1 MEAFLERR
9 DSDFHNGLT
18 DYLTFP
24 PHLHKYVEIVY
35 IISGKSMVTIN
46 GEQYTLNSGDLS
58 IAFPYS
64 VHSYKDENIKL
75 SHLIIFSVDYV
86 PLLEEILKN
95 KIPKNPIIKNKSLS
109 KNAKIFLEFLKE
121 KAVNKSDIE
130 KRNKNDVLSN
140 TKDTERIVLSGI
152 LTAFLAEVFKNM
164 EFTDSLKNKTV
175 NSIINFCK
183 NHFAENI
190 KIEDLSKEIY
200 ISTSRISHIFSEKI
214 GMGFKEYI
222 NRLRIEKAAG
232 MIISTEENIGEIA
245 ISCGYESLRTFNR
258 NFLKF
263 KKCTPKEFKKLT
275 AEQ

>member
-1 MEAFLERR
+1 MEPFLEKR
-9 DSDFHNGLT
+9 DSDFHNSLT
-18 DYLTFP
+18 ANLTFP
-24 PHLHKYVEIVY
+24 PHLHKYVEIAYV
-35 IISGKSMVTIN
+35 ISGKSQVTIN
-46 GEQYTLNSGDLS
+46 GERYTLNSGDLS
-58 IAFPYS
+58 IAFPYC
-64 VHSYKDENIKL
+64 VHSYKDENVKL
-75 SHLIIFSVDYV
+75 TQLIIFPTGYV

-95 KIPKNPIIKNKSLS
+95 KTPKNPIIKNESLS
-109 KNAKIFLEFLKE
+109 KNAKIFLEILKE
-121 KAVNKSDIE
+121 KAVNEFELKQE
-130 KRNKNDVLSN
+130 NQKEVFKN
-140 TKDTERIVLSGI
+140 TEDTEKTVLSGI

-175 NSIINFCK
+175 NSVISFCK